1 MHASLGTVLIVI
13 AVIGALA
20 LVLEHRDRAVAVVA
34 LLAAGVE
41 ALIAFGVMSVS
52 VKGLSL
58 GLVLAGILAVCG
70 AICWARSTGKTAVT
84 AATLVTTVGA
94 LQVLFSLRVVG

>member
-13 AVIGALA
+13 AVVAALG

-52 VKGLSL
+52 VRGLSL

-70 AICWARSTGKTAVT
+70 AICWARSGGKTAVT

-94 LQVLFSLRVVG
+94 LQVLFSLRAIG